1 MAGRQAK
8 VISPAQLESML
19 EHVRGRRDGFRSR
32 VIILLSLRAGLRA
45 AEIAKI
51 EWHMVLDA
59 TGRVGQTIELED
71 RIAKKKSGRRLPLHP
86 ELKTALTNL
95 LRRTRDPFGPVVRS
109 RRGGAMN
116 PNSIV
121 NWFVSLYQELGFD
134 GCSSHSGRR
143 SFITAAAR
151 LKRARAVDA
160 ALYYGLSEG
169 EYNYDVRVP
178 AEVFTIGSGTSLFDI
193 DFEDFRMALA
203 FLQRNWHPSDHVEI
217 AQNSEQNHDQEDE
230 DEEDDEE

>member
-19 EHVRGRRDGFRSR
+19 EHVRGRRDGLRSK
-32 VIILLSLRAGLRA
+32 VIIFLSVRAGLRA

-51 EWHMVLDA
+51 EWRMVLDA

-71 RIAKKKSGRRLPLHP
+71 RIAKKKSGRRVPIHP

-109 RRGGAMN
+109 KRGGAMK

-121 NWFVSLYQELGFD
+121 NWFVSLYEELGFD

-143 SFITAAAR
+143 SFITSAAR
-151 LKRARAVDA
+151 LIPQAGGSLRDVQLLAGHKSLTVTERYIDGDSHAQRKLV
-160 ALYYGLSEG
+160 AL
-169 EYNYDVRVP
+169 
-178 AEVFTIGSGTSLFDI
+178 
-193 DFEDFRMALA
+193 M
-203 FLQRNWHPSDHVEI
+203 
-217 AQNSEQNHDQEDE
+217 
-230 DEEDDEE
+230 